1 MLRKLSMTEEMHL
14 EIITP
19 DRKVF
24 DGEATAVRFPGTDG
38 SFEVLNN
45 HAPLI
50 AALKEGDVTV
60 TGAGGGT
67 FHIGGGIVEVLRNKV
82 TVLAESASA

>member
-1 MLRKLSMTEEMHL
+1 MHV

-24 DGEATAVRFPGTDG
+24 EGEATSVRFPGTDG

-50 AALKEGDVTV
+50 SALQAGDVTV

-67 FHIGGGIVEVLRNKV
+67 FRISGGIVEVLRNQV

>member
-1 MLRKLSMTEEMHL
+1 MHL

-24 DGEATAVRFPGTDG
+24 EGEVSAVRFPGTDG

-50 AALKEGDVTV
+50 AALREGDVTV
-60 TGAGGGT
+60 TGTGGGT
-67 FHIGGGIVEVLRNKV
+67 FHISGGIVEVLRNQV
-82 TVLAESASA
+82 IVLAESASA

>member
-1 MLRKLSMTEEMHL
+1 MHL

-24 DGEATAVRFPGTDG
+24 EGEVAAARFPGADG

-50 AALKEGDVTV
+50 SALQAGEVVLNGG
-60 TGAGGGT
+60 GAGT
-67 FHIGGGIVEVLRNKV
+67 FRISGGIVEVLRNKV
-82 TVLAESASA
+82 VVLAESASA

>member
-1 MLRKLSMTEEMHL
+1 MHL

-24 DGEATAVRFPGTDG
+24 EGEVTAVRFPGTDG

-50 AALKEGDVTV
+50 AALQAGEVAV
-60 TGAGGGT
+60 TGATGGT
-67 FHIGGGIVEVLRNKV
+67 FRIGGGIVEVLRNNV
-82 TVLAESASA
+82 IVLAESASA

>member
-1 MLRKLSMTEEMHL
+1 MHL

-24 DGEATAVRFPGTDG
+24 DGEATSVRFPGTDG

-50 AALKEGDVTV
+50 AALKTGDVIV
-60 TGAGGGT
+60 TGTGGGT

>member
-1 MLRKLSMTEEMHL
+1 MQL

-24 DGEATAVRFPGTDG
+24 AGEASSVRFPGTDG
-38 SFEVLNN
+38 QFEVLDN

-50 AALKEGDVTV
+50 AALAAGDVVV

-67 FHIGGGIVEVLRNKV
+67 FRIGGGTVEVLRNKV
-82 TVLAESASA
+82 TVLAESAAA

>member
-1 MLRKLSMTEEMHL
+1 MHL

-24 DGEATAVRFPGTDG
+24 AGDVSSARFPGVG
-38 SFEVLNN
+38 GQFEVLDN

-50 AALKEGDVTV
+50 SALAAGEVSV
-60 TGAGGGT
+60 AGAAGREAFRISGGV
-67 FHIGGGIVEVLRNKV
+67 VEVLRNNV
-82 TVLAESASA
+82 VVLAESAGA

>member
-1 MLRKLSMTEEMHL
+1 MHV

-24 DGEATAVRFPGTDG
+24 EGEATAVRFPGTDG

-50 AALKEGDVTV
+50 AALKAGDVTV
-60 TGAGGGT
+60 TGAGGDT
-67 FHIGGGIVEVLRNKV
+67 FRIGGGIVEVLRNQV

>member
-1 MLRKLSMTEEMHL
+1 MHL

-24 DGEATAVRFPGTDG
+24 EGEVSSARFPGADG

-67 FHIGGGIVEVLRNKV
+67 FHISGGIVEVLRNQV
-82 TVLAESASA
+82 IVLAESASA

>member
-1 MLRKLSMTEEMHL
+1 MHL

-24 DGEATAVRFPGTDG
+24 EGDVSSARFPGADG

-50 AALKEGDVTV
+50 SALQAGDVV
-60 TGAGGGT
+60 LNGSGAGT
-67 FHIGGGIVEVLRNKV
+67 FHISGGIVEVLRNNV
-82 TVLAESASA
+82 VVLAESASA

>member
-1 MLRKLSMTEEMHL
+1 MHL

-24 DGEATAVRFPGTDG
+24 EGEVASARFPGADG

-50 AALKEGDVTV
+50 SALQAGDIILNGG
-60 TGAGGGT
+60 GAGT
-67 FHIGGGIVEVLRNKV
+67 FHVSGGIVEVLRNKV
-82 TVLAESASA
+82 VVLAESASA